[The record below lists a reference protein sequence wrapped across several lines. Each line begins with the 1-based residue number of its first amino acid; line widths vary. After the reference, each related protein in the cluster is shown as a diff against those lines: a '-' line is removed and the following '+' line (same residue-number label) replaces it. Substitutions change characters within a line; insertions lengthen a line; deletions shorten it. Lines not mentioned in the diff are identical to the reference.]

1 MMQPYAIEARIQA
14 DFDFAVN
21 KGRWRQVMSRISRRS
36 DELLSYDDVCKQ
48 HRVKGQHELGT
59 RIVPIDRIVGSVG
72 RCRDFD
78 RAFYPRQT
86 DTSDRWMSIARAS
99 NKQMPL
105 PLVELYKVGEAYF
118 VQDGH
123 HRISVARA
131 NGQDFIDAHVIEV
144 EVQ

>member
-1 MMQPYAIEARIQA
+1 MLQQYPGGQDVAE
-14 DFDFAVN
+14 DFDRAMS
-21 KGRWRQVMSRISRRS
+21 KGWWRHLISRLSRRS
-36 DELLSYDDVCKQ
+36 DELLSYADVHKQ
-48 HRVKGQHELGT
+48 YEVKGQRELGV
-59 RIVPIDRIVGSVG
+59 RIVPIDQIIGSMG

>member
-1 MMQPYAIEARIQA
+1 MLQQYPGGQDVAE
-14 DFDFAVN
+14 DFDRAMS
-21 KGRWRQVMSRISRRS
+21 KGRWRHIISHLSRRR
-36 DELLSYDDVCKQ
+36 DELLSYDEVRKQ
-48 HRVKGQHELGT
+48 HTVKGQRELGV
-59 RIVPIDRIVGSVG
+59 RVVSLDQIIGSMG

-99 NKQMPL
+99 YKNVAL
-105 PLVELYKVGEAYF
+105 PLVELYKVGDSYF

>member
-1 MMQPYAIEARIQA
+1 MFQQYPGGQDVAQ
-14 DFDFAVN
+14 DFDRAVI
-21 KGRWRQVMSRISRRS
+21 KGRWRQFVSRLSRSRI
-36 DELLSYDDVCKQ
+36 ELLSYDDVRK
-48 HRVKGQHELGT
+48 HHSIKGQHELGV
-59 RIVPIDRIVGSVG
+59 RIVPIDQIVGSMG

-86 DTSDRWMSIARAS
+86 VSDSRWMSVARAS
-99 NKQMPL
+99 YKDVAL
-105 PLVELYKVGEAYF
+105 PLVELYKVGDSYF